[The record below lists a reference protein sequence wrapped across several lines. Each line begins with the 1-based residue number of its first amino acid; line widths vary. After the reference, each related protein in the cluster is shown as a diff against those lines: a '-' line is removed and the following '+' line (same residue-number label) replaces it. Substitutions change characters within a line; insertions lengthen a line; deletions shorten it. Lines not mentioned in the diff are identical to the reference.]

1 LFPLDPESRI
11 LDPVA
16 AAAVNH
22 LLRGAGWAR
31 EELKRHAG
39 KTARFEVAPLDSA
52 LTVLESGEV
61 APAAAGTVPAVTL
74 KLTPG
79 LLLRLAARDEA
90 AWKEIEVAGD
100 TDFATAI
107 NHLARN
113 LRWDVEEDLSRIFGD
128 IAAHRM
134 VETGRGF
141 RRWGEQ
147 AAENLGRSAAEYWTE
162 EQPLIASLHEV
173 QEFNR
178 AVDELR
184 DDVARF
190 EKRLE
195 QLLNRQGRQGNTK
208 LNH

>member
-74 KLTPG
+74 KLTPSFPAHSPYTLPVSIG
-79 LLLRLAARDEA
+79 PILLL
-90 AWKEIEVAGD
+90 G
-100 TDFATAI
+100 TDFWQEFDV
-107 NHLARN
+107 HLVQR
-113 LRWDVEEDLSRIFGD
+113 GD
-128 IAAHRM
+128 IEPRA
-134 VETGRGF
+134 
-141 RRWGEQ
+141 
-147 AAENLGRSAAEYWTE
+147 RSG
-162 EQPLIASLHEV
+162 QPLQSCDVNGTCWLVGAVVTYEFDVDQVASRPATVVVLSPDGQQLEA
-173 QEFNR
+173 EF
-178 AVDELR
+178 EL
-184 DDVARF
+184 D
-190 EKRLE
+190 RL
-195 QLLNRQGRQGNTK
+195 R
-208 LNH
+208 